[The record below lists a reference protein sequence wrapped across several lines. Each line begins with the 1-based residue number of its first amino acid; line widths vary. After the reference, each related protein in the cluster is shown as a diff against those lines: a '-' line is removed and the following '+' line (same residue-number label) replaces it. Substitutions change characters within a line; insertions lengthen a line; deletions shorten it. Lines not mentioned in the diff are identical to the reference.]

1 MDGARLLPRF
11 WGWQMNNLLRLI
23 IVGVLLA
30 FAVFMIGVGIAR
42 NTTDLLAPLHLLL
55 FALAVV
61 LYLFPTV
68 LAFYRDCKAT
78 LWIAVVNVFLGWTI
92 LGWFVA
98 IGWAASGKIETPSPA
113 AATLPGQTIPGH

>member
-1 MDGARLLPRF
+1 
-11 WGWQMNNLLRLI
+11 MNNLLRLI

-30 FAVFMIGVGIAR
+30 FAIVMIGVGMAR
-42 NTTDLLAPLHLLL
+42 NTTELLAPLHLLL
-55 FALAVV
+55 FALAAV

-78 LWIAVVNVFLGWTI
+78 VWIAVVNVFLGWTI

-98 IGWAASGKIETPSPA
+98 IGWAASGKIGTPPTA
-113 AATLPGQTIPGH
+113 IATPPGQAIPGH